1 MVNPVALVAGGV
13 MQGAKRMTIAL
24 GMEALDT
31 AEQLMSDLEMYRLG
45 LEASTGGED
54 GALDLI
60 IAHKWFNLAAMQGNL
75 EARAYRAELAKE
87 MTAEEIAEAQKL
99 AREYLATHRAK
110 PNA

>member
-1 MVNPVALVAGGV
+1 
-13 MQGAKRMTIAL
+13 MTIAL
-24 GMEALDT
+24 GVEALET
-31 AEQLMSDLEMYRLG
+31 AEPVLSDSEMYRLG
-45 LEASTGGED
+45 LEASTGGDD
-54 GALDLI
+54 GVFDLI

-110 PNA
+110 PAA